1 MNLDGNKIAS
11 CNFDG
16 YDYCGINVKTQYNS
30 TVQNVFVINKCPL
43 NYLINKQS

>member
-1 MNLDGNKIAS
+1 MNLEENKIAS

-16 YDYCGINVKTQYNS
+16 CDYCGINVETQYNI
-30 TVQNVFVINKCPL
+30 VQNVFVINKLPL